1 MASHFDVIKSSC
13 TFRRLE
19 QVESQTSRISNQ
31 LQELSE
37 ARVVDEGT
45 QAQRFDAIFSSLR
58 DVQRGVQVVRD
69 KQVHL
74 LL

>member
-1 MASHFDVIKSSC
+1 M
-13 TFRRLE
+13 
-19 QVESQTSRISNQ
+19 ESQTSRISNQ